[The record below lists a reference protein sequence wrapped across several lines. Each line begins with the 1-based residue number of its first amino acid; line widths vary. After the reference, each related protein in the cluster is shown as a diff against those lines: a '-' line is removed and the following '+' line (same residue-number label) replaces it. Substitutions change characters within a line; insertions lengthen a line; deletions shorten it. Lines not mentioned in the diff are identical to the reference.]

1 MARVTLGDRLEVL
14 ASSPHLPEGR
24 RKFAASLLTHYQ
36 KRRSLTAGRRLWVDR
51 LEEMVETAKNH
62 DPSEYAAVVADIEDV
77 MSRVEPG
84 SWAADFM
91 ASIRDQAKRV
101 GARLSPRQQ
110 EIFDKIKAE
119 NTLECVSRRGR
130 WAHEYRTHHLET
142 AAVLANYYLTSGY
155 WLVMAKSIIEHDDY
169 VPPMDK
175 FQKMSQ
181 NKYAAK
187 VLDAWRADPRYPVGT
202 SVIERPGKT
211 NRLKK
216 GGMVLSTTEPIV
228 SAAAGCK
235 TYKVL
240 PYDSI
245 EPVLV
250 EERCVKLFRRAKK
263 KQNPL
268 TIN

>member
-14 ASSPHLPEGR
+14 ASSPHLPIGKRE
-24 RKFAASLLTHYQ
+24 FAASLLAHYQ
-36 KRRSLTAGRRLWVDR
+36 KRKSLTSGRREWVDR
-51 LEEMVETAKNH
+51 LEEMAEEAKNR
-62 DPSEYAAVVADIEDV
+62 DPSEYEALVADIEDV
-77 MSRVEPG
+77 MSRTEET
-84 SWAADFM
+84 SWNRGFLE
-91 ASIRDQAKRV
+91 SVRNQAKRV
-101 GARLSPRQQ
+101 GARMSERQQ
-110 EIFDKIKAE
+110 EMFEKIKAE
-119 NTLECVSRRGR
+119 NTPEIVKRRNQ
-130 WAHEYRTHHLET
+130 WADEYRAQHGLT
-142 AAVLANYYLTSGY
+142 AMVLAHYYLNSGY
-155 WLVMAKSIIEHDDY
+155 WTDMARSIIDDAEY

-181 NKYAAK
+181 NKFAAK
-187 VLDAWRADPRYPVGT
+187 VLNAWRADPKYPVGT

-235 TYKVL
+235 RYLVL
-240 PYDSI
+240 PYDST

-263 KQNPL
+263 K
-268 TIN
+268 

>member
-24 RKFAASLLTHYQ
+24 RKFAASLLAYYQ

-77 MSRVEPG
+77 MSRVEPE

-110 EIFDKIKAE
+110 EIFEKIKSE
-119 NTLECVSRRGR
+119 NTPEIIQKRID
-130 WAHEYRTHHLET
+130 WKAEYRVEHTET
-142 AAVLANYYLTSGY
+142 AMVLANYYLHSGY
-155 WLVMAKSIIEHDDY
+155 WLDMARSIIEDAEY

-175 FQKMSQ
+175 FQKMCD
-181 NKYAAK
+181 NKFAAK
-187 VLDAWRADPRYPVGT
+187 VLNAWRADPKYPVGT

-216 GGMVLSTTEPIV
+216 GGMVLSTTEEIV
-228 SAAAGCK
+228 SAAVGCK
-235 TYKVL
+235 RYLVL
-240 PYDSI
+240 PYDSP
-245 EPVLV
+245 EPVMV
-250 EERCVKLFRRAKK
+250 EERCVKLFRRPKSS
-263 KQNPL
+263 
-268 TIN
+268 

>member
-1 MARVTLGDRLEVL
+1 
-14 ASSPHLPEGR
+14 
-24 RKFAASLLTHYQ
+24 
-36 KRRSLTAGRRLWVDR
+36 
-51 LEEMVETAKNH
+51 MVEEIKSR
-62 DPSEYAAVVADIEDV
+62 DPGEYDAIVADIEDV
-77 MSRVEPG
+77 MSRVEPE

-91 ASIRDQAKRV
+91 ASILSQTKRV
-101 GARLSPRQQ
+101 GARLSDRQQ

-142 AAVLANYYLTSGY
+142 AAVLANYYLHSGY
-155 WLVMAKSIIEHDDY
+155 WLDMARAIIEDDNY

-175 FQKMSQ
+175 FEKMRG
-181 NKYAAK
+181 NKFAAK
-187 VLDAWRADPRYPVGT
+187 VLAAWRADPKYPVGS

-216 GGMVLSTTEPIV
+216 GGMVLSTTEPIL
-228 SAAAGCK
+228 SAAVGCK
-235 TYKVL
+235 MYKVL
-240 PYDSI
+240 PYDST

-263 KQNPL
+263 KQTSL